1 MTHILKQNKGVQVES
16 ELRKSVS
23 AQDGKS
29 STACKDSL
37 ALQKKVFQAS
47 WGRVEVE
54 KLHTRDSFPYSFN
67 FSIPPPHIQFA

>member
-1 MTHILKQNKGVQVES
+1 MTHMLKQNKGVQVES
-16 ELRKSVS
+16 ELGQSVS

-37 ALQKKVFQAS
+37 SLQKKVFQAY
-47 WGRVEVE
+47 WGRVGVE

-67 FSIPPPHIQFA
+67 FSIPLPHIQFA